1 MSTPTVTTYQLE
13 GIEMYLGLPNRVL
26 LDEWN
31 TWSDEGISASQEIMQ
46 ARRLVSK
53 YRSSAYVGYVLVKYE
68 DLGDDYSDGVD
79 VHKFL

>member
-1 MSTPTVTTYQLE
+1 MSTPTVTNYQLE

-26 LDEWN
+26 LDEWT
-31 TWSDEGISASQEIMQ
+31 TWSDEGISTPQEIMQ

>member
-31 TWSDEGISASQEIMQ
+31 TWSDEDVSTAMEISQ
-46 ARRLVSK
+46 ARRLVAK
-53 YRSSAYVGYVLVKYE
+53 YRSDEYVGYVLVEYV
-68 DLGDDYSDGVD
+68 GDDSDGVD
-79 VHKFL
+79 VHKFQ

>member
-1 MSTPTVTTYQLE
+1 MSTPTVTNYQLE

-26 LDEWN
+26 LDEWT
-31 TWSDEGISASQEIMQ
+31 TWSDEGVSTSQEIMQ

>member
-1 MSTPTVTTYQLE
+1 MATLTNYQLE
-13 GIEMYLGLPNRVL
+13 GIEMYLGQPNRVL

-31 TWSDEGISASQEIMQ
+31 TWSDEDVSTAMEIMQ

-53 YRSSAYVGYVLVKYE
+53 YRSSAYVGYVLVRYE
-68 DLGDDYSDGVD
+68 DLGDDVSEGVD

>member
-31 TWSDEGISASQEIMQ
+31 TWSDEGISTSQEIMQ

>member
-1 MSTPTVTTYQLE
+1 MSTPTVTNYQLE
-13 GIEMYLGLPNRVL
+13 GIELYLGQPNRVL

-31 TWSDEGISASQEIMQ
+31 TWSDEGISTSQEIMQ

>member
-79 VHKFL
+79 VHKFQ

>member
-31 TWSDEGISASQEIMQ
+31 TWSDEGISTSQEIMQ

-79 VHKFL
+79 VHKFQ

>member
-26 LDEWN
+26 LDEWT
-31 TWSDEGISASQEIMQ
+31 TWSDEGISTSQEIMQ

>member
-1 MSTPTVTTYQLE
+1 MSTPTLTTYQLE

-26 LDEWN
+26 LDEWT
-31 TWSDEGISASQEIMQ
+31 TWSDEGVSTAMEISQ

>member
-26 LDEWN
+26 LDEWT
-31 TWSDEGISASQEIMQ
+31 TWSDEGVSTAMEISQ

>member
-26 LDEWN
+26 LDEWT
-31 TWSDEGISASQEIMQ
+31 TWSDEGVSTAMEISQ

-79 VHKFL
+79 VHKFQ